1 MKTHHPL
8 PTRFAFLKPHS
19 KPFYIVACALL
30 ALASAIQ
37 GAFAISVDMYF
48 SSDLNFV
55 YDGSP
60 KAVTAASSY
69 GSVSIEVTYDGSL
82 TPPVNAGSYL
92 VVAASSD
99 PEYEGT
105 VSGTLVI
112 SKATAGLSISTLSQ
126 THDGTP
132 KSASVSTTPS
142 ELNVTLTYDGSSE
155 APTNAGS
162 YWVEATINDPNYEGL
177 TSGTLEIAKGTA
189 SVSLEGLS
197 AIYDGT
203 PKSASASTS
212 AGALEVTLTYDGSS
226 TAPVNAGSYYVE
238 ATINDPNYEGSTTG
252 SLEIAKGT
260 ASVSLEGLSAI
271 YDGSPKSASASTT
284 PSELNVTL
292 TYNGSSEAPTNA
304 GSYLVDA
311 IINDPNYE
319 GLTSGTLEIA
329 KATASVSIDGLS
341 ATYDGSPKPV
351 STNTSA
357 GALEV
362 TLTYDGS
369 STAPVNAGSYYV
381 EATINDPNYEGSTT
395 GSLEIAKG
403 TASVSLAELTATYD
417 GTAKSATA
425 TTTPENLNV
434 TLTYDGSSEAPTN
447 AGSYLVDAI
456 INDPNYEGLTSGTLE
471 IAKTTASVSIDGL
484 AQTYDGGVREV
495 SISTIPEGLPVSV
508 TYDGQSTPPVNA
520 GSYLVEATIDDPNYE
535 GSASETFEVSKAMA
549 DLLLSDLQATYDGS
563 PKSATATTTP
573 AGLNVTVTYNG
584 SSEAPVNAGTYEV
597 VAMIDDSNYQ
607 ATNTEEMVIA
617 KATAG
622 VSIAGLNATYD
633 GSPKSA
639 NATTTPSGLVV
650 SLTYNGSSAA
660 PTNAGSYAVVATVSD
675 SNYTGTANGT
685 LSIGKAAASILLG
698 SLDATYDGSQK
709 SASATTTPSGLS
721 VTLTYNGSSTAP
733 TNAGS
738 YPVVATVSDAN
749 YSGSANGTLAIAKA
763 NQTVTFAGPGNLTFG
778 VAPVTLSGSSSS
790 GLPLSFSVV
799 SGAGSISGSSLN
811 VTGAGSLV
819 LRASQAGNTNYNAA
833 TAVDASITIAKA
845 TANITLSNLGQT
857 FNGTAKPVTVATV
870 PAGLATT
877 VQYDGSS
884 TAPSVVGQY
893 AVTVAVNDSNYQG
906 SANGTLT
913 IYYAESSLAV
923 VNPATVNEGRLVTV
937 PIRLNSSGEVGGL
950 TFRIQYDPTYLKS
963 PDFKWLGRSNLGLAD
978 VVINEVEGV
987 IDASVSMSGQTF
999 RLGVDDVAEI
1009 KLRTRSVP
1017 LSSVLTPVEVTIND
1031 ASDSNGDTLDNVV
1044 GAMSGAIRIARRTI
1058 LGDING
1064 NGFLDVSDATGVLR
1078 LLSGAEPGVAPTQ
1091 TRAWDVAVNDV
1102 NQNGSLTSGDVTALL
1117 GFVSKKGNP
1126 PTLPVPQGIRTAS
1139 VSTTSTSSLETSP
1152 LPVPEFDLQP
1162 LASFAPMSVPLAES
1176 ARLSSSVYSSANGT
1190 VTVQLIVENLATPI
1204 TGLSFELNYPQAS
1217 LRLANATATQTG
1229 TLVPASGVSKT
1240 WNLSSQPEFD
1250 AQSGVVRLASAGNGT
1265 WSNTTGIAATLV
1277 FQVLNDGG
1285 RDVLQPITVADL
1297 NVSSLEQGGVELR
1310 SIPVADSFFKRAIG
1324 EWAANNAVGSTTGT
1338 DSDKDGSSDLAEY
1351 LAGTDPQSQLSK
1363 FSVSEIQRPGGAV
1376 TRIQWA
1382 TVRGIRYRVTTST
1395 DLGNWSLVVGSESE
1409 GTGAIEEIDISGTS
1423 GETKRFYRVEI
1434 VQ

>member
-1 MKTHHPL
+1 
-8 PTRFAFLKPHS
+8 
-19 KPFYIVACALL
+19 
-30 ALASAIQ
+30 
-37 GAFAISVDMYF
+37 
-48 SSDLNFV
+48 
-55 YDGSP
+55 
-60 KAVTAASSY
+60 
-69 GSVSIEVTYDGSL
+69 
-82 TPPVNAGSYL
+82 
-92 VVAASSD
+92 
-99 PEYEGT
+99 
-105 VSGTLVI
+105 
-112 SKATAGLSISTLSQ
+112 
-126 THDGTP
+126 
-132 KSASVSTTPS
+132 
-142 ELNVTLTYDGSSE
+142 
-155 APTNAGS
+155 
-162 YWVEATINDPNYEGL
+162 
-177 TSGTLEIAKGTA
+177 
-189 SVSLEGLS
+189 
-197 AIYDGT
+197 
-203 PKSASASTS
+203 
-212 AGALEVTLTYDGSS
+212 
-226 TAPVNAGSYYVE
+226 
-238 ATINDPNYEGSTTG
+238 
-252 SLEIAKGT
+252 
-260 ASVSLEGLSAI
+260 
-271 YDGSPKSASASTT
+271 
-284 PSELNVTL
+284 
-292 TYNGSSEAPTNA
+292 
-304 GSYLVDA
+304 
-311 IINDPNYE
+311 
-319 GLTSGTLEIA
+319 
-329 KATASVSIDGLS
+329 
-341 ATYDGSPKPV
+341 
-351 STNTSA
+351 
-357 GALEV
+357 
-362 TLTYDGS
+362 
-369 STAPVNAGSYYV
+369 
-381 EATINDPNYEGSTT
+381 
-395 GSLEIAKG
+395 
-403 TASVSLAELTATYD
+403 
-417 GTAKSATA
+417 
-425 TTTPENLNV
+425 
-434 TLTYDGSSEAPTN
+434 
-447 AGSYLVDAI
+447 
-456 INDPNYEGLTSGTLE
+456 
-471 IAKTTASVSIDGL
+471 
-484 AQTYDGGVREV
+484 
-495 SISTIPEGLPVSV
+495 
-508 TYDGQSTPPVNA
+508 
-520 GSYLVEATIDDPNYE
+520 
-535 GSASETFEVSKAMA
+535 
-549 DLLLSDLQATYDGS
+549 
-563 PKSATATTTP
+563 
-573 AGLNVTVTYNG
+573 
-584 SSEAPVNAGTYEV
+584 VNAGTYEV
-597 VAMIDDSNYQ
+597 VAVIDDSNYQ
-607 ATNTEEMVIA
+607 ATNTEEMEIA

-622 VSIAGLNATYD
+622 VSLDGLSATYD
-633 GSPKSA
+633 GTAKSA
-639 NATTTPSGLVV
+639 SASTTPLGLVV
-650 SLTYNGSSAA
+650 ALTYNGSSTA
-660 PTNAGSYAVVATVSD
+660 PTNAGSYPVEATIAD

-698 SLDATYDGSQK
+698 SLDATYDGSAK
-709 SASATTTPSGLS
+709 SATATTTPSGLVVTLTYNGSSTAPTNAGSYPVEATIADSNYTGTANGTLSIGKAAASILLGSLDATYDGSAKSAIATTTPSGLS

-733 TNAGS
+733 SNAGS
-738 YPVVATVSDAN
+738 YPVVATVSDANYTGTANGTLSIGKAAASVLLGSLDATYDGTAKSASASTTPSGLSVTLTYNGSSTAPANAGSYPVVATIADSN

-778 VAPVTLSGSSSS
+778 VASVTLSGSASS

-833 TAVDASITIAKA
+833 TAVDTSITIAKA

-870 PAGLATT
+870 PVGLDAT

-937 PIRLNSSGEVGGL
+937 PIRLNSAGEVGGL

-978 VVINEVEGV
+978 VVIDEVEGV
-987 IDASVSMSGQTF
+987 IDATVSMAGQTF
-999 RLGVDDVAEI
+999 RSGVDDVAEI

-1031 ASDSNGDTLDNVV
+1031 ASDSNGTTLENVV
-1044 GAMSGAIRIARRTI
+1044 GALSGAIRINRRTI

-1126 PTLPVPQGIRTAS
+1126 PTLPVPQGLRKAS

-1162 LASFAPMSVPLAES
+1162 LRSLAQMSVPLAES

-1240 WNLSSQPEFD
+1240 WNLSSQSEFD

-1324 EWAANNAVGSTTGT
+1324 EWGANNAVGTTVGT

-1351 LAGTDPQSQLSK
+1351 LAGTDPKSQLSK
-1363 FSVSEIQRPGGAV
+1363 FSVREIQRPGGAV